1 MEKPLKPKNNMA
13 VTGLY
18 FYDDTVTE
26 RVKELSLS
34 ERGELEITDLNKS
47 YLKEGLLNYQ
57 LLSRGSVWLDT
68 GTIDSLHEA
77 SSYVRAIEK
86 RQGLKIGSPEEIA
99 WRLGW
104 IDDEKLEKLA
114 SNITNSGYGD
124 YLLNLLS

>member
-1 MEKPLKPKNNMA
+1 MH
-13 VTGLY
+13 
-18 FYDDTVTE
+18 
-26 RVKELSLS
+26 
-34 ERGELEITDLNKS
+34 KS

-77 SSYVRAIEK
+77 SSYIRTIEK
-86 RQGLKIGSPEEIA
+86 RQGLKVGSPEEIA

-104 IDDEKLEKLA
+104 IDDQKLEKLA

-124 YLLNLLS
+124 YLLSLLS